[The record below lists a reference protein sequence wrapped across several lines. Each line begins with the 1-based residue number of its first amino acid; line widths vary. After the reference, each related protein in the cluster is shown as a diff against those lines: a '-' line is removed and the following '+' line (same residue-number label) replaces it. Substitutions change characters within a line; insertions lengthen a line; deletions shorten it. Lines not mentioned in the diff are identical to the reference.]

1 MSERVHHCP
10 FLNQSDERCSSH
22 FSLDRLGDA
31 FDHCLNQYAMCPV
44 YRDLLLEVRN
54 RRAETYCL
62 ESGFPGQKLAER
74 DGMPEY
80 RSTPSRVP
88 LKPLPA
94 RPHGSPIIQLT
105 LAGTGTVRRA
115 HAPASHHDPE
125 RAAGAARVS
134 GISRV

>member
-10 FLNQSDERCSSH
+10 FLNQSNERCSSH

-62 ESGFPGQKLAER
+62 ESGFPGQRVADR
-74 DGMPEY
+74 DGAPEY
-80 RSTPSRVP
+80 SRVP
-88 LKPLPA
+88 LKPSPA

-105 LAGTGTVRRA
+105 LAGTGTVRHA
-115 HAPASHHDPE
+115 HSAASHHDPE
-125 RAAGAARVS
+125 RAPGATRVS